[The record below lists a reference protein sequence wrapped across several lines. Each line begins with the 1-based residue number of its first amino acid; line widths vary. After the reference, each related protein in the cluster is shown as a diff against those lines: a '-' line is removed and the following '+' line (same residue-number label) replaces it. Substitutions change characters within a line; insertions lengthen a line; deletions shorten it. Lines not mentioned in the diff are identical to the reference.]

1 MVGRTDGP
9 LTYARV
15 DRQSADRPAMTPAWS
30 RARLVVVRLAR
41 HAARVFRWSFRC
53 CVLVGFLAWGGVL
66 AWTMVYDPP
75 DFIAGMAAP
84 TPRSAGEVRGDV
96 GAAVSSCPA
105 VCSHQGRLDG
115 GSSDARSLF
124 RRLTSLGEAGVR
136 CHDVDVT
143 LLGDGETLV
152 VGHPKSVYESAGQ
165 RWASELKSVKEA
177 RAAGVSKDE
186 FPTLQELVR
195 HFGSIKENRA
205 NENAWISFELKEDA
219 LSTTTLSLLDKLAR
233 QSGLQLFAFTHNDFT
248 NADWI
253 TNLEAAKLDPSK
265 PGGIKLGWA
274 ARDVE
279 SFARDARHVDA
290 GVLRRFKAE
299 RVFPSI
305 KMSDEWYSKAQ
316 LTANEGI
323 AFVPWVVDSGEELE
337 KAMRYGARG
346 VISNFPM
353 KMKEMVHR
361 RCRALD

>member
-1 MVGRTDGP
+1 MS
-9 LTYARV
+9 
-15 DRQSADRPAMTPAWS
+15 SAWP
-30 RARLVVVRLAR
+30 RARLVLVRLAR
-41 HAARVFRWSFRC
+41 RAARLFRWSFRC
-53 CVLVGFLAWGGVL
+53 CVLVGFLAWGGLL
-66 AWTMVYDPP
+66 AWTMLYDPP
-75 DFIAGMAAP
+75 DFIARMAAP
-84 TPRSAGEVRGDV
+84 TPRDAGKAREDDAG
-96 GAAVSSCPA
+96 CPV

-115 GSSDARSLF
+115 GGSEAEDARSLF

-143 LLGDGETLV
+143 LLGDGATLI

-186 FPTLQELVR
+186 FPTVQELVR
-195 HFGSIKENRA
+195 HFGSITGNRA
-205 NENAWISFELKEDA
+205 NENAWISFELKENA
-219 LSTTTLSLLDKLAR
+219 LSTATLSLLDKIAR

-248 NADWI
+248 NAEWI
-253 TNLEAAKLDPSK
+253 TNLEAAELDPSN

-305 KMSDEWYSKAQ
+305 KMSDEWYLKAQ
-316 LTANEGI
+316 LTASEGI
-323 AFVPWVVDSGEELE
+323 PFVPWVVDSGEELE

-353 KMKEMVHR
+353 KMQEMVHH
-361 RCRALD
+361 RCRASLISKTI